1 MATNRKGLAQGASN
15 GNSASGRAAA
25 PRGPQAT
32 ANRTFSGTKTAASYV
47 PPVATKPVDAN
58 TKGKSGLSS
67 LGDNL
72 RNQTGR

>member
-1 MATNRKGLAQGASN
+1 
-15 GNSASGRAAA
+15 
-25 PRGPQAT
+25 
-32 ANRTFSGTKTAASYV
+32 V